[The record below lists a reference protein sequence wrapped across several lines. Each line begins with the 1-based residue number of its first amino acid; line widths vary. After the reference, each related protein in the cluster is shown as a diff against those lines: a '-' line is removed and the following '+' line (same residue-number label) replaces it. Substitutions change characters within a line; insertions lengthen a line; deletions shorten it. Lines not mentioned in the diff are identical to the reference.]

1 VRLTAYPT
9 TFWGGLE
16 NRAPNGAIYL
26 GLTQAKKAENVVYGD
41 CSEVAVD
48 DHFPDPADSFYCDG

>member
-16 NRAPNGAIYL
+16 NRALGGAIYL
-26 GLTQAKKAENVVYGD
+26 GLTHTEKAQQVV
-41 CSEVAVD
+41 E
-48 DHFPDPADSFYCDG
+48 PDRPDIAI